1 MFGQNLAPLRWIQ
14 RMMQKRATL
23 VVSNLLST
31 EKRLDVENDV
41 TSKRRDVERR
51 RLERRV
57 SSFSGPKVVIVS
69 FVLPRFVKKLAPGRW
84 IEKFCSEEFR
94 EKPKMNAAA

>member
-1 MFGQNLAPLRWIQ
+1 
-14 RMMQKRATL
+14 MMQKRATL

-57 SSFSGPKVVIVS
+57 SSFSGPKVVIGFFVS

-84 IEKFCSEEFR
+84 LEKFCSEEFR
-94 EKPKMNAAA
+94 EKPKINGEA